1 MDKALASGGKV
12 CKISVWQMENCP
24 LKVKLCLCPGN
35 RQGGMGGGVGY
46 STGVTYSC
54 ALAMGTISSNENG
67 GKVTLR
73 GVHQAKMVGKCLWIA
88 KNLEA

>member
-1 MDKALASGGKV
+1 
-12 CKISVWQMENCP
+12 
-24 LKVKLCLCPGN
+24 
-35 RQGGMGGGVGY
+35 MGGGVGY

-73 GVHQAKMVGKCLWIA
+73 GVHQAKTVGKCLWIA